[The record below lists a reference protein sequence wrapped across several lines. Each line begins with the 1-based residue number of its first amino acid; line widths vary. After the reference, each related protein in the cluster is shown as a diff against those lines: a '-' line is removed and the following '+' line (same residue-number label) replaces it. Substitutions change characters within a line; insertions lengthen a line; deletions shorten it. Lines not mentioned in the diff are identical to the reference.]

1 MTDTTSAQLTD
12 HLKGPQF
19 FGSASGRII
28 TIVFM
33 AMLLLVPLTAHFLGV
48 RLQLV
53 SLDFITRILCLAIAA
68 VSLNLIL
75 GFGGMISFGH
85 AAFIGIG
92 AYCVGISAYHGY
104 GSAWLH
110 FPLAIFASA
119 AFALVTGAI
128 SLRTKGVYFIMI
140 TMAFSQ
146 MLYFS
151 AVGVETYGADD
162 GLTIYSRSD
171 MLGLID
177 LNDEKSLYY
186 LIFVSLLVVLYLM
199 HRLVESPFGNVIRGT
214 KSNEARMRAIGFS
227 PYKYRLTAFVIAG
240 TIAGYAGFLM
250 ANLNDFVSPDM
261 MHWTRS
267 GDLIIMIV
275 LGGMAS
281 LFGPLYGALAF
292 LMLEELLSSIP
303 LTIGGLHVG
312 EYWQLIFGPLLIL
325 IVLFARNGIDSFLP
339 QPRKDP

>member
-1 MTDTTSAQLTD
+1 MILSSRHILNTALLVFLGMIPFLTD
-12 HLKGPQF
+12 WMGDSF
-19 FGSASGRII
+19 YTG
-28 TIVFM
+28 
-33 AMLLLVPLTAHFLGV
+33 LVA
-48 RLQLV
+48 
-53 SLDFITRILCLAIAA
+53 RILILAIAA
-68 VSLNLIL
+68 LSLNLLI
-75 GFGGMISFGH
+75 GYGGMVSFGH
-85 AAFIGIG
+85 AAYIGVG
-92 AYCVGISAYHGY
+92 AYCVGIGAFHAFEDGIDWMLNGY
-104 GSAWLH
+104 IQLTAALLGSAL
-110 FPLAIFASA
+110 I
-119 AFALVTGAI
+119 ALIIGAI
-128 SLRTKGVYFIMI
+128 SLRTRGVYFIMI

>member
-1 MTDTTSAQLTD
+1 MILSSRHILNTALLVFLGMIPFLTD
-12 HLKGPQF
+12 WMGDSF
-19 FGSASGRII
+19 YTG
-28 TIVFM
+28 
-33 AMLLLVPLTAHFLGV
+33 LVA
-48 RLQLV
+48 
-53 SLDFITRILCLAIAA
+53 RILILAIAA
-68 VSLNLIL
+68 LSLNLLI
-75 GFGGMISFGH
+75 GYGGMVSFGH
-85 AAFIGIG
+85 AAYIGVG
-92 AYCVGISAYHGY
+92 AYCVGIGAFHAFEDGVDWMLNGY
-104 GSAWLH
+104 IQLTAALLGSAL
-110 FPLAIFASA
+110 I
-119 AFALVTGAI
+119 ALIIGAI
-128 SLRTKGVYFIMI
+128 SLRTRGVYFIMI

>member
-1 MTDTTSAQLTD
+1 MILSSRHILNTALLVFLGMIPFLTD
-12 HLKGPQF
+12 WMGDSF
-19 FGSASGRII
+19 YTG
-28 TIVFM
+28 
-33 AMLLLVPLTAHFLGV
+33 LVA
-48 RLQLV
+48 
-53 SLDFITRILCLAIAA
+53 RILILAIAA
-68 VSLNLIL
+68 LSLNLLI
-75 GFGGMISFGH
+75 GYGGMVSFGH
-85 AAFIGIG
+85 AAYIGVG
-92 AYCVGISAYHGY
+92 AYCVGIGAFHAFEDGIDWMLNGY
-104 GSAWLH
+104 IQLTAALLGSAL
-110 FPLAIFASA
+110 I
-119 AFALVTGAI
+119 ALIIGAI
-128 SLRTKGVYFIMI
+128 SLRTRGVYFIMI

-199 HRLVESPFGNVIRGT
+199 HRLVESHFGNVIRGT

>member
-1 MTDTTSAQLTD
+1 MILSSRHILNTALLVFLGIIPFLTD
-12 HLKGPQF
+12 WMGDSF
-19 FGSASGRII
+19 YTG
-28 TIVFM
+28 
-33 AMLLLVPLTAHFLGV
+33 LVA
-48 RLQLV
+48 
-53 SLDFITRILCLAIAA
+53 RILILAIAA
-68 VSLNLIL
+68 LSLNLLI
-75 GFGGMISFGH
+75 GYGGMVSFGH
-85 AAFIGIG
+85 AAYIGVG
-92 AYCVGISAYHGY
+92 AYCVGIGAFHAFEDGVDWMLNGY
-104 GSAWLH
+104 IQLTAALLGSAL
-110 FPLAIFASA
+110 I
-119 AFALVTGAI
+119 ALIIGAI
-128 SLRTKGVYFIMI
+128 SLRTRGVYFIMI

>member
-1 MTDTTSAQLTD
+1 MTISSRHILNTA
-12 HLKGPQF
+12 
-19 FGSASGRII
+19 
-28 TIVFM
+28 
-33 AMLLLVPLTAHFLGV
+33 LLVFLG
-48 RLQLV
+48 LIP
-53 SLDFITRILCLAIAA
+53 FITDWMGDSFYTGLVARILILAIAA
-68 VSLNLIL
+68 LSLNLLI
-75 GFGGMISFGH
+75 GYGGMVSFGH
-85 AAFIGIG
+85 AAYIGVG
-92 AYCVGISAYHGY
+92 AYCVGIGAFHAFEDGIDWMLNGYVQLSAALL
-104 GSAWLH
+104 GSAL
-110 FPLAIFASA
+110 I
-119 AFALVTGAI
+119 ALIIGAI
-128 SLRTKGVYFIMI
+128 SLRTRGVYFIMI

-162 GLTIYSRSD
+162 GLTIYLRSD

-186 LIFVSLLVVLYLM
+186 LIFASLLVVLYLM

-214 KSNEARMRAIGFS
+214 RSNEARMRAIGFS

-339 QPRKDP
+339 QPRKSS

>member
-1 MTDTTSAQLTD
+1 MILSSRHILNTALLVFLGIIPFLTD
-12 HLKGPQF
+12 WMGDSF
-19 FGSASGRII
+19 YTG
-28 TIVFM
+28 
-33 AMLLLVPLTAHFLGV
+33 LVA
-48 RLQLV
+48 
-53 SLDFITRILCLAIAA
+53 RILILAIAA
-68 VSLNLIL
+68 LSLNLLI
-75 GFGGMISFGH
+75 GYGGMVSFGH
-85 AAFIGIG
+85 AAYIGVG
-92 AYCVGISAYHGY
+92 AYCVGIGAFHAFEDGIDWMLNGY
-104 GSAWLH
+104 IQLTAALLGSAL
-110 FPLAIFASA
+110 I
-119 AFALVTGAI
+119 ALIIGAI
-128 SLRTKGVYFIMI
+128 SLRTRGVYFIMI